1 MGASLEVEL
10 KFRAESQ
17 APLDTLAM
25 LQRLGP
31 ASLGQAI
38 VVDEWDRYLDTADRR
53 LSKALWACRLRETRT
68 STVVSLKGPPDD
80 QTMGALHRRPEIEGP
95 AGDDLDTDDW
105 PPSDARDFLLH
116 LSGGAPLEVRLAL
129 RQLRTQR
136 PASNDDKP
144 IATLTLDRVQ
154 VIRDGMEHGRLFVV
168 ELELTAGAVKSGL
181 DPAPLVAALTAI
193 PDLIAEP
200 HTKLERALALLPAH
214 AP

>member
-1 MGASLEVEL
+1 MPASLEVEL

-17 APLDTLAM
+17 APLDALATLE
-25 LQRLGP
+25 RLGP
-31 ASLGQAI
+31 ASLGGAI
-38 VVDEWDRYLDTADRR
+38 EVDEWDRYLDTADGR
-53 LSKALWACRLRETRT
+53 LSKALWACRLRETRS

-129 RQLRTQR
+129 RQLRIQR
-136 PASNDDKP
+136 PASTDGKL
-144 IATLTLDRVQ
+144 IATLTLDCVQ
-154 VIRDGMEHGRLFVV
+154 VMHDGIERGRLFVV
-168 ELELTAGAVKSGL
+168 ELELTPDAVKSGL

-193 PDLIAEP
+193 PGLTAEP
-200 HTKLERALALLPAH
+200 HTKLERALALLPH
-214 AP
+214 TIP